1 MRNNIK
7 KIAALLLILTIA
19 FSLAGCGEIQKAE
32 TTINQTFKALK
43 ELDFETASNY
53 INVDEMMESDNSTDI
68 DSDVFAQ
75 NLFGKLE
82 YKIISSEKID
92 NNTVTVKTEITA
104 VDMKPV
110 LTEYFQKALQ
120 YAFAN
125 AFADPQP
132 SEEETNKK
140 MEEIFIECIS
150 KEDLVMVKTEVDIK
164 VIKTDKKWKIESSD
178 ELSNALLGGL
188 VKAAEELSNSFNDIE

>member
-53 INVDEMMESDNSTDI
+53 INVDEMMESDDSTDI
-68 DSDVFAQ
+68 DSDVFSQ

-110 LTEYFQKALQ
+110 LTEYIQKALQ

-150 KEDLVMVKTEVDIK
+150 KEELVMVKTEVDIK

-178 ELSNALLGGL
+178 ELFNALLGGL
-188 VKAAEELSNSFNDIE
+188 LKVAEELSNSFNDIE

>member
-110 LTEYFQKALQ
+110 LTEYIQKALQ

-140 MEEIFIECIS
+140 MEGIFIECIS
-150 KEDLVMVKTEVDIK
+150 KEELVMVKTEVDIK
-164 VIKTDKKWKIESSD
+164 VIKIDKKWKIESSD
-178 ELSNALLGGL
+178 ELFNALLGGL